1 MKRQTKKGP
10 RRSRAMPVRA
20 SGVWVSTTYS
30 GCRYVTAG
38 KVYKKNPDSRWSF
51 GINDDFGGEICIRYP
66 GSLCTH
72 LDRIG
77 VWDVVKVSL

>member
-10 RRSRAMPVRA
+10 RRSRAMPVVG

-38 KVYKKNPDSRWSF
+38 KVYKQNPDSCWSF
-51 GINDDFGGEICIRYP
+51 GIKDDFGDEICIRCP
-66 GSLCTH
+66 GSPCGH
-72 LDRIG
+72 LDHIG
-77 VWDVVKVSL
+77 VWDVIKVPL